1 MRLEEGWLAFDE
13 PITNDCDGVG
23 RAMRL
28 ACDGVESHAFLDES
42 LDGLDLLRVNVSGLK
57 VLKILSSGEL
67 LFNGEECAFINS
79 THLLLGCA
87 LIFHVSVVTRGFSR
101 DKRFLKIVI
110 DPNDGLC
117 IVERINLILPMK
129 NNYVLVLKKWN
140 TRTQSA
146 EILSEFDGKVN
157 LDEAFKTVDLWNE
170 REGYTFR
177 GFGEWFDY
185 FRIAE

>member
-1 MRLEEGWLAFDE
+1 M
-13 PITNDCDGVG
+13 
-23 RAMRL
+23 
-28 ACDGVESHAFLDES
+28 
-42 LDGLDLLRVNVSGLK
+42 
-57 VLKILSSGEL
+57 
-67 LFNGEECAFINS
+67 
-79 THLLLGCA
+79 
-87 LIFHVSVVTRGFSR
+87 
-101 DKRFLKIVI
+101 I

-185 FRIAE
+185 SRIAE